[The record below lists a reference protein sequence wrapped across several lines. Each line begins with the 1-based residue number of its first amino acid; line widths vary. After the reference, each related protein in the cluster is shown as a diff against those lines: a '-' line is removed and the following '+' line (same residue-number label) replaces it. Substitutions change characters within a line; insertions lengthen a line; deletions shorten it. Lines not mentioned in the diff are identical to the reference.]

1 MFAFLTAILA
11 GISTAQ
17 ADPLSAQDLARQSTA
32 QNERANTEKRV
43 RLSRSQEEQLSGRI
57 NHGFRVGYGYINAD
71 PEKSDVL
78 KSEWLYLI
86 GYEVNQKIIG
96 GSWINVLFAQNISVV
111 GLNQGIVI
119 PSGNVLFGF
128 ELQERFQVLSGLNL
142 VPAPDSPDTIPLDTH
157 MVAAV
162 GWTPQ
167 VGDINI
173 PFHVIAVPD
182 VEDKWRGYITTGVN
196 W

>member
-1 MFAFLTAILA
+1 MFALLTAFLA
-11 GISTAQ
+11 GISSAQ
-17 ADPLSAQDLARQSTA
+17 AEPLSAQDLARENTA
-32 QNERANTEKRV
+32 DNARVTNDKRV
-43 RLSRSQEEQLSGRI
+43 NLSRAQDEQLDGRI

-71 PEKSDVL
+71 VENDVL
-78 KSEWLYLI
+78 KSEWLYHI

-119 PSGNVLFGF
+119 PSGNLLFGF
-128 ELQERFQVLSGLNL
+128 ELQERFQILSGLNL
-142 VPAPDSPDTIPLDTH
+142 VPMPDSKDTIPLDTH

>member
-1 MFAFLTAILA
+1 MFAFLTTLFL
-11 GISTAQ
+11 GTSSAQ
-17 ADPLSAQDLARQSTA
+17 AEPLSLDDVAESATPNART
-32 QNERANTEKRV
+32 NGDKRV
-43 RLSRSQEEQLSGRI
+43 KITRSQDEQLSGRM
-57 NHGFRVGYGYINAD
+57 NHGFRVGYGYINVD
-71 PEKSDVL
+71 PNESDVL

-96 GSWINVLFAQNISVV
+96 GSWVNILFAQNISIV

-119 PSGNVLFGF
+119 PSGNLLFGF
-128 ELQERFQVLSGLNL
+128 ELQERFQILSGLNL
-142 VPAPDSPDTIPLDTH
+142 VPVPDSPDAIPISTH

-162 GWTPQ
+162 GWNPK

-182 VEDKWRGYITTGVN
+182 VEDQWRGYITTGVN

>member
-1 MFAFLTAILA
+1 MFALLTAFLA
-11 GISTAQ
+11 GTSTAQ
-17 ADPLSAQDLARQSTA
+17 ADPPSAQDLAKQNTA
-32 QNERANTEKRV
+32 VNARSNNDKRV
-43 RLSRSQEEQLSGRI
+43 DMSRSQDEQLKGRI

-71 PEKSDVL
+71 PKESDVL
-78 KSEWLYLI
+78 NSEWLYLI

-119 PSGNVLFGF
+119 PSGNMLFGF
-128 ELQERFQVLSGLNL
+128 ELQERFQILSGLNL
-142 VPAPDSPDTIPLDTH
+142 VPVPDSPDSIPIDTH